1 MRIEQL
7 EQLIQINQWNSM
19 NIAAQYLHM
28 THQNLSRSMKQ
39 LEDELGITIFSRNNK
54 GTVLTSDGEKLLGF
68 AITVVTA
75 QNKLLSSFTQ
85 FKSHHSLD
93 SNVINSY
100 HLNVAL
106 TTSMNFIFNP
116 LLYNIMRQDFSIT
129 TNTYEYSLSAC
140 MNTVET
146 DILHDIVILQQDY
159 KYLLNHSKAAANYH
173 LYALYIEKL
182 ELMIS
187 KSSPYAEHR
196 SISKN
201 IFETIPLALFSQ
213 DENPSNVAQICLENK
228 IRLNIS
234 SYSNVSSTI
243 QELLLFGQHGVIGVP
258 SVQTELKLNPTT
270 RDNIVSIPIDIPLR
284 IATAFF
290 IKKELCETPLGEAIL
305 TILNNAYGKTLEQL
319 Y

>member
-39 LEDELGITIFSRNNK
+39 LEEELNITIFSRTNK
-54 GTVLTSDGEKLLGF
+54 GSVLTLEGEKLLEF
-68 AITVVTA
+68 AIAVVNEQSKLFSSLHKRPYVSTIDSTA
-75 QNKLLSSFTQ
+75 VT
-85 FKSHHSLD
+85 
-93 SNVINSY
+93 Y

-106 TTSMNFIFNP
+106 TSSMNCVFNP
-116 LLYNIMRQDFSIT
+116 LLYNVMRQDFSIT
-129 TNTYEYSLSAC
+129 TSTYEYPLSAC

-182 ELMIS
+182 ELIVS
-187 KSSPYAEHR
+187 KSNPYAEHR
-196 SISKN
+196 SISRN
-201 IFETIPLALFSQ
+201 IFESIPLALFSQ
-213 DENPSNVAQICLENK
+213 DENPTSVAQICLENK
-228 IRLNIS
+228 IKLNIS
-234 SYSNVSSTI
+234 SYSNVPSTI

-258 SVQTELKLNPTT
+258 SVQTELRLNPTT
-270 RDNIVSIPIDIPLR
+270 RGNIVSIPIDIPLR

-305 TILNNAYGKTLEQL
+305 SILNDAYGKTLEQL